1 MIKKLIF
8 FFVIIGCLK
17 PNEYTEQVNQAEQV
31 ISLQSWDD
39 FIENRQGNIPLMI
52 IAVHGG
58 SLDPDWIKTRTCDEA
73 TIVKDSY
80 TKEVA
85 LKIESQLK
93 IYGYNPYIVLNDLH
107 RKKLDLNRSLIKS
120 NCNF

>member
-39 FIENRQGNIPLMI
+39 FIENL
-52 IAVHGG
+52 V
-58 SLDPDWIKTRTCDEA
+58 
-73 TIVKDSY
+73 
-80 TKEVA
+80 
-85 LKIESQLK
+85 
-93 IYGYNPYIVLNDLH
+93 
-107 RKKLDLNRSLIKS
+107 
-120 NCNF
+120 